1 MRFRLL
7 IYYYQRSFM
16 RKLHKI
22 AIAVALAT
30 SLAACNSPQSTATTS
45 ALPAGISLIADQ
57 SNTKGLAIPHKKYQL
72 ANGLTVIVHE
82 DSSDPLVHV
91 DVTYHV
97 GSAREEPGKSGFAHF
112 FEHMMFQGSENVD
125 DEEHFKIITE
135 AGGNMNGTT
144 NSDRTNYFQ
153 TVPVNQLEKVLWLES
168 DRMGFLLDAVTEKKF
183 EVQRETVK
191 NERGQRVDNQ
201 PYGRLYERVSQ
212 ALYPDLHPYSWP
224 VIGWMDDLNRA
235 NVNDVKAFFLRWYG
249 PNNATLTI
257 GGAVKAEEIL
267 PLVQKYFG
275 SIPVGP
281 EVTPAPKEL
290 LTLSED
296 RYISMED
303 NVHLPLLY
311 VTYPT
316 VYAWHQDEAA
326 LDILAEILGA
336 GNNSLLYKNLVKN
349 QTAVQAQVNHRCME
363 LACNFTLL
371 ALPHP
376 ASGKNLADIEKV
388 IRDSL
393 LEFEQRGVTDDDLS
407 KVKAKIEA
415 ASIFGLQSVQGKVS
429 QLAYSETFFG
439 QPDQIADDIARY
451 NAVTKADVLRV
462 YHQYIKGKHAVLMSV
477 VPKGKTEMIA
487 RADNFTPVK
496 HDFGGPS
503 TTKAEDLQARRATDN
518 FDRSVQPKAGVNP
531 AVDLPATWRSDLS
544 NGIAILGAQTTETPT
559 TSLLLK
565 IPSGLYYETPDKV
578 GISTLVA
585 GLMNESTKNYST
597 EQMSLALEKLGSEIV
612 FGSESEYLTVFVSSL
627 TKNLPATL
635 ALLEEKLL
643 NPAFNAQ
650 DFSRVQQQTLQGL
663 QNAEKNAGFLAAQAY
678 RKLMYGNH
686 IMGYNGQGTLA
697 TVSKLT
703 PADLQAYYQQNFKP
717 AGSQLIVVSDAPQ
730 TEVQSLLSKTLQQW
744 QGKAPALTVANPTPV
759 AKSGTIYLVDKPD
772 APQSEIR
779 IGKRSITEDITGEF
793 YRAGLMNFV
802 LGGNFNSR
810 INLNLR
816 EDKGYTYGAFSG
828 FWADKVAGVYTAQA
842 AVRADAT
849 AASLTEFLKE
859 IDRYQQQG
867 ITDEELNFMR
877 QAINQAD
884 ALKYET
890 PNAKLGFMAQILEH
904 NLSPDFV
911 KERNQ
916 IVASISKEEINALA
930 KKHLNSKEMS
940 IVVVGDAKKLRP
952 ELQALGFAV
961 EDFKL

>member
-1 MRFRLL
+1 MH
-7 IYYYQRSFM
+7 
-16 RKLHKI
+16 KLHKL

-30 SLAACNSPQSTATTS
+30 TLAACNSPQSSVSTA
-45 ALPAGISLIADQ
+45 ALPAGISLVADHSQ
-57 SNTKGLAIPHKKYQL
+57 TTGLAIPYKKYKL
-72 ANGLTVIVHE
+72 ANGLTLIVHE
-82 DSSDPLVHV
+82 DTSDPLVHV

-97 GSAREEPGKSGFAHF
+97 GSAREEAGKSGFAHF
-112 FEHMMFQGSENVD
+112 FEHMMFQGSENVG
-125 DEEHFKIITE
+125 DEQHFKIITE

-257 GGAVKAEEIL
+257 GGDVKADEIL

-281 EVTPAPKEL
+281 SVEPATKT
-290 LTLSED
+290 LTTLASD

-311 VTYPT
+311 MTYPT
-316 VYAWHQDEAA
+316 VYAKHQDEAP
-326 LDILAEILGA
+326 LDILAEILGG

-349 QTAVQAQVNHRCME
+349 QIAVQAQVTHQCME
-363 LACNFTLL
+363 LSCNFTML
-371 ALPHP
+371 ALPNP

-393 LEFEQRGVTDDDLS
+393 LEFEQRGVTDDDLN
-407 KVKAKIEA
+407 KVKASIEA
-415 ASIFGLQSVQGKVS
+415 DSIFGLQSVQGKVS

-439 QPDQIADDIARY
+439 QPDQVASDIARY

-462 YHQYIKGKHAVLMSV
+462 YNQYIKGKHAVLMSV
-477 VPKGKTEMIA
+477 VPKGKTDLIA
-487 RADNFTPVK
+487 RADNFKPVT

-503 TTKAEDLQARRATDN
+503 TTKAEDLQARRAVDSI
-518 FDRSVQPKAGVNP
+518 DRSVQPKAGVNP
-531 AVDLPATWRSDLS
+531 AVDLPTTWRSDLT

-578 GISTLVA
+578 GISSMVA

-597 EQMSLALEKLGSEIV
+597 EQMSLALEKLGSSISFRAED
-612 FGSESEYLTVFVSSL
+612 EYISVFVSSL
-627 TKNLPATL
+627 TKNLPETL

-643 NPAFNAQ
+643 NPAFSPE
-650 DFSRVQQQTLQGL
+650 DFHRTQQQILQVL
-663 QNAEKNAGFLAAQAY
+663 QNSEKNAGFLAAKAY
-678 RKLMYGNH
+678 RQLMYGKH
-686 IMGYNGQGTLA
+686 IMGFNIGGTLE

-703 PADLQAYYQQNFKP
+703 PADLQSYYQQFFKP
-717 AGSQLIVVSDAPQ
+717 AGGQLIVVSDLTQAQLQPM
-730 TEVQSLLSKTLQQW
+730 LSKPLQQW
-744 QGKAPALTVANPTPV
+744 QGQAPALVVDTPTPV
-759 AKSGTIYLVDKPD
+759 AKAGTIYLVDKPD

-779 IGKRSITEDITGEF
+779 IGK
-793 YRAGLMNFV
+793 
-802 LGGNFNSR
+802 
-810 INLNLR
+810 
-816 EDKGYTYGAFSG
+816 
-828 FWADKVAGVYTAQA
+828 
-842 AVRADAT
+842 
-849 AASLTEFLKE
+849 
-859 IDRYQQQG
+859 
-867 ITDEELNFMR
+867 
-877 QAINQAD
+877 
-884 ALKYET
+884 
-890 PNAKLGFMAQILEH
+890 
-904 NLSPDFV
+904 
-911 KERNQ
+911 
-916 IVASISKEEINALA
+916 
-930 KKHLNSKEMS
+930 
-940 IVVVGDAKKLRP
+940 
-952 ELQALGFAV
+952 
-961 EDFKL
+961 

>member
-1 MRFRLL
+1 ML
-7 IYYYQRSFM
+7 
-16 RKLHKI
+16 KLHKI
-22 AIAVALAT
+22 AFTVALA
-30 SLAACNSPQSTATTS
+30 SGVVACNSPQSTPTAS
-45 ALPAGISLIADQ
+45 VLPAGISLVADQ
-57 SNTKGLAIPHKKYQL
+57 SQTTGLAIPHQKYKL

-82 DSSDPLVHV
+82 DHSDPLVHV

-112 FEHMMFQGSENVD
+112 FEHMMFQGSENVA
-125 DEEHFKIITE
+125 DEQHFKIITE
-135 AGGNMNGTT
+135 AGGSMNGTT

-153 TVPVNQLEKVLWLES
+153 TVPVNQLEKILWLEA

-201 PYGRLYERVSQ
+201 PYGRLFERVAQ

-257 GGAVKAEEIL
+257 GGDVKAADIL

-281 EVTPAPKEL
+281 EVTAAPKQL
-290 LTLSED
+290 LTLTED

-303 NVHLPLLY
+303 NVHLPLLHM
-311 VTYPT
+311 TFPS
-316 VYAWHQDEAA
+316 VYAQHPDEAP
-326 LDILAEILGA
+326 LDILAEILGG

-349 QTAVQAQVNHRCME
+349 QIAVQANVSHSCLE
-363 LACNFTLL
+363 LACNFSLY

-376 ASGKNLADIEKV
+376 ASGKNLAAIEQV
-388 IRDSL
+388 IRASL
-393 LEFEQRGVTDDDLS
+393 LEFEQRGVNDDDLL
-407 KVKAKIEA
+407 KVKAGIEA
-415 ASIFGLQSVQGKVS
+415 GSIFGLQSVQGKVS

-439 QPDQIADDIARY
+439 KPDQVASDIARY
-451 NAVTKADVLRV
+451 NAVTKADVQRV
-462 YHQYIKGKHAVLMSV
+462 YNQYIKGKHAVLMSV
-477 VPKGKTEMIA
+477 VPKGQQALIA
-487 RADNFTPVK
+487 RADNFKPVA

-503 TTKAEDLQARRATDN
+503 TTKAEDLQARRATAT
-518 FDRSVQPKAGVNP
+518 FDRSFQPKAGVNP
-531 AVDLPATWRSDLS
+531 AVDLPTTWRTDLS
-544 NGIAILGAQTTETPT
+544 NGIAVLGAQTTETPT
-559 TSLLLK
+559 TALLLK

-578 GISTLVA
+578 GISSLLA
-585 GLMNESTKNYST
+585 NLMNESTKNYST
-597 EQMSLALEKLGSEIV
+597 EQMSLELEKLGSTIS
-612 FGSESEYLTVFVSSL
+612 FGAESEYLTVFVSSL

-650 DFSRVQQQTLQGL
+650 DFNRVQQQTLQGL
-663 QNAEKNAGFLAAQAY
+663 QNAEKNAGFLAAIAY

-686 IMGYNGQGTLA
+686 IMGFNSQGTLA

-703 PADLQAYYQQNFKP
+703 PADLQAYYQQYVKP
-717 AGSQLIVVSDAPQ
+717 AGSQLIVVSDFTQA
-730 TEVQSLLSKTLQQW
+730 EVQPLLIKTLQQW
-744 QGKAPALTVANPTPV
+744 QGQAPALNVATPTAV
-759 AKSGTIYLVDKPD
+759 AKAGTIYLVDKPD

-779 IGKRSITEDITGEF
+779 IGKRSLTEDITGEF

-816 EDKGYTYGAFSG
+816 EEKGYTYGATSG
-828 FWADKVAGVYTAQA
+828 FGADKIAGVYTAQA

-849 AASLTEFLKE
+849 AASLQEFFKE

-877 QAINQAD
+877 QAINQSD

-890 PNAKLGFMAQILEH
+890 PNAKLGFMARILEH
-904 NLSPDFV
+904 KLSPDFV
-911 KERNQ
+911 KERIQ
-916 IVASISKEEINALA
+916 IVATISKEEINALA

-961 EDFKL
+961 EDYQL